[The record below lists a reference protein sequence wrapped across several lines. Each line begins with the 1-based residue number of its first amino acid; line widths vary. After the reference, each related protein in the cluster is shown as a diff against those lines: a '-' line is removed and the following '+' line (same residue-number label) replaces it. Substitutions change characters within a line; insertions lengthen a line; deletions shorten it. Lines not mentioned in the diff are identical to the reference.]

1 MTITTLDK
9 ELVRPHQQ
17 IWRQASLPQRMVQMP
32 WSYRKSQLV
41 WLQTTGPRDILLS
54 IPPFLSCFRQHDVMG
69 NRLLY
74 IWSMHRMCDVHHNS
88 YTYEENLKS
97 VFLSF
102 SVSLTLPLLLSPS
115 TSLSQDPQYMQ
126 QALTNALLMDAV
138 VGCLQS
144 QKAIFA
150 ATKLAHFDRMK
161 LEGMPKLIF

>member
-1 MTITTLDK
+1 
-9 ELVRPHQQ
+9 
-17 IWRQASLPQRMVQMP
+17 
-32 WSYRKSQLV
+32 
-41 WLQTTGPRDILLS
+41 
-54 IPPFLSCFRQHDVMG
+54 
-69 NRLLY
+69 
-74 IWSMHRMCDVHHNS
+74 MCDVHHNS